1 MFADYRM
8 SKQQHAKTAKRLN
21 RKVTGKHDVIQVRMN
36 FVRFFCENFSHL
48 TPFTSI
54 LKTQVNTGVLTPFL
68 DPYGH
73 ARDGATHM
81 HTNSCTINQ
90 FLYALQG

>member
-1 MFADYRM
+1 MFADYSM
-8 SKQQHAKTAKRLN
+8 SQQQQTKTSKRLK
-21 RKVTGKHDVIQVRMN
+21 RKVKSKHDVIQVRMN
-36 FVRFFCENFSHL
+36 FIRFFCENFSHL

-54 LKTQVNTGVLTPFL
+54 LKTQVTTGILTPFL

-73 ARDGATHM
+73 ARDGAIHM
-81 HTNSCTINQ
+81 HTNSCSINQ